1 MRLFARLLLFA
12 LASIA
17 GTAIAGTPA
26 DALAPGTLVWDAKA
40 GPRDFGNLVEASGVL
55 IAGNITGDGGLFA
68 FNAATGKLLWS
79 HRGEQ
84 QRGANLIEGQR
95 VFSISEKLGVRR
107 LAAFDLKTGRQ
118 LWSTSVDRKSGESD
132 PIIDSGRIYVNSGQ
146 GHLDAYDT
154 ATGARIYSYDYGSSD
169 PVCAT
174 GIALAD
180 NRLFF
185 GGGQRDA
192 THSPGNFLHAVDA
205 TTGKELWHY
214 QSHSI
219 ADYISDCYS
228 TPAVSGDTVVVT
240 SRSKVFA
247 LSASTGDLLW
257 SGKSEGVSGGY
268 PKPYPLSTPV
278 IGQGIVFAAR
288 SDAIESWSLAD
299 GGPLPSFPAALG
311 NEEQVH
317 LYVDGSTLFFLGD
330 LASDNGKSGRS
341 PLHAIDIQ
349 TREVLWTHRVNRDA
363 KYSDTWP
370 THEIY
375 ITPDAIYYDNFS
387 LVAKVAR

>member
-1 MRLFARLLLFA
+1 MSSSPATSPSKWMASLL
-12 LASIA
+12 I
-17 GTAIAGTPA
+17 
-26 DALAPGTLVWDAKA
+26 PGC
-40 GPRDFGNLVEASGVL
+40 
-55 IAGNITGDGGLFA
+55 AGNITSDGGLFA

-95 VFSISEKLGVRR
+95 VFSISEKAGVRR

-132 PIIDSGRIYVNSGQ
+132 PIVDSGRIYVNSGL

-154 ATGARIYSYDYGSSD
+154 ATGARIYSNDYGSAD

-174 GIALAD
+174 GIAFAD

-185 GGGQRDA
+185 GGGQRDGA
-192 THSPGNFLHAVDA
+192 NSPGNSLHAVDA

-214 QSHSI
+214 QSHFV
-219 ADYISDCYS
+219 ADYISDCHS

-240 SRSKVFA
+240 TRNKVIA
-247 LSASTGDLLW
+247 LSASTGALLW

-268 PKPYPLSTPV
+268 PKAYPLSAPV
-278 IGQGIVFAAR
+278 IGEGIVFAAR

-299 GGPLPSFPAALG
+299 GAPLPAFPAALG

-317 LYVDGSTLFFLGD
+317 LYVDGATLFFLGD
-330 LASDNGKSGRS
+330 LVSDTGKSGRY
-341 PLHAIDIQ
+341 PLHAIDIH
-349 TREVLWTHRVNRDA
+349 TREVLWTHRVNRDV
-363 KYSDTWP
+363 KYSDSWP
-370 THEIY
+370 THEIF

>member
-1 MRLFARLLLFA
+1 MRLLARLLLFS
-12 LASIA
+12 LASIS
-17 GTAIAGTPA
+17 GTALAGTPA
-26 DALAPGTLVWDAKA
+26 GALVPGTLVWDAKA

-55 IAGNITGDGGLFA
+55 IAGNITSDGGLFA

-95 VFSISEKLGVRR
+95 VFSISEKAGVRR

-132 PIIDSGRIYVNSGQ
+132 PIVDSGRIYVNSGL

-154 ATGARIYSYDYGSSD
+154 ATGARIYSNDYGSAD

-174 GIALAD
+174 GIAFAD

-185 GGGQRDA
+185 GGGQRDGA
-192 THSPGNFLHAVDA
+192 NSPGNSLHAVDA

-214 QSHSI
+214 QSHFV
-219 ADYISDCYS
+219 ADYISDCHS

-240 SRSKVFA
+240 TRNKVIA
-247 LSASTGDLLW
+247 LSASTGALLW

-268 PKPYPLSTPV
+268 PKAYPLSAPV
-278 IGQGIVFAAR
+278 IGEGIVFAAR

-299 GGPLPSFPAALG
+299 GAPLPAFPAALG

-317 LYVDGSTLFFLGD
+317 LYVDGATLFFLGD
-330 LASDNGKSGRS
+330 LVSDTGKSGRY
-341 PLHAIDIQ
+341 PLHAIDIH
-349 TREVLWTHRVNRDA
+349 TREVLWTHRVNRDV
-363 KYSDTWP
+363 KYSDSWP
-370 THEIY
+370 THEIF